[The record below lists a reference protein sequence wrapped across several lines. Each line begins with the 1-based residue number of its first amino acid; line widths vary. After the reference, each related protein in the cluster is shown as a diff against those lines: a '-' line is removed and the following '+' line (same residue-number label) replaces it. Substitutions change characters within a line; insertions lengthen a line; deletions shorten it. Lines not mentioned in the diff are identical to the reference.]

1 MTSTDLKFSGKI
13 IIVDCRDLEPPEPM
27 VKVLEAIHHAGSD
40 EAVLMIHRKMPR
52 LLFSKLDEL
61 GFSYEVIE
69 ETDGLVKLL
78 IWKDLRCIQE

>member
-1 MTSTDLKFSGKI
+1 MTSIDLQLSEKT

-27 VKVLEAIHHAGSD
+27 VKVLEAAHGMRSD

-61 GFSYEVIE
+61 GFSHEVIE

>member
-1 MTSTDLKFSGKI
+1 MNSIDLHVSAKT
-13 IIVDCRDLEPPEPM
+13 IIVDCRNLEPPEPM
-27 VKVLEAIHHAGSD
+27 VKVLEAVHDMRSD

-61 GFSYEVIE
+61 GFSHEVIE